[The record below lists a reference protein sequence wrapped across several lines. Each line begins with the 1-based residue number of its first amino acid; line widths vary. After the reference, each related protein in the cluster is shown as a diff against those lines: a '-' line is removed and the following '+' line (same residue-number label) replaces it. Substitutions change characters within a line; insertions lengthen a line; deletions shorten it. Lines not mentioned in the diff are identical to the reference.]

1 MLRSDH
7 SSSLLLP
14 LPSLPVCIPE
24 AETPTLAKPLRLL
37 ASISMADS
45 RQPEDGTPQWDPS
58 AGQEP
63 GGTHGANGYSSSAY
77 RTCQPGGTH
86 VATAPYSARENGF
99 NGELT
104 GAHAITAGNVILPF
118 VKGICLY

>member
-1 MLRSDH
+1 MLRFDH

-14 LPSLPVCIPE
+14 LPSLPVCIRE
-24 AETPTLAKPLRLL
+24 GETPTLDKPLRLL

-45 RQPEDGTPQWDPS
+45 RQPEDSTPQWDPS

-99 NGELT
+99 NGDLT

-118 VKGICLY
+118 V